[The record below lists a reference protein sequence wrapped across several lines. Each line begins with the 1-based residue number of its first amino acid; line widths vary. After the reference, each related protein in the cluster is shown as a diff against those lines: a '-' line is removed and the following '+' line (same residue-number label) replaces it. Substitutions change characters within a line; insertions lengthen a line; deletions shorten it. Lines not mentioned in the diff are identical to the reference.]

1 MTYYRM
7 KHNSY
12 KAIMKR
18 MKATF
23 SLEELQRLRRLNEA
37 KAKYEGNL
45 ILRARGVFERNWV
58 W

>member
-12 KAIMKR
+12 KALMKR

-37 KAKYEGNL
+37 KAIYEGNL
-45 ILRARGVFERNWV
+45 ILRARGVADRDWEW
-58 W
+58 

>member
-12 KAIMKR
+12 KALMKR

-37 KAKYEGNL
+37 KAIYEGNL
-45 ILRARGVFERNWV
+45 ILRARGVPDRDWEG
-58 W
+58 